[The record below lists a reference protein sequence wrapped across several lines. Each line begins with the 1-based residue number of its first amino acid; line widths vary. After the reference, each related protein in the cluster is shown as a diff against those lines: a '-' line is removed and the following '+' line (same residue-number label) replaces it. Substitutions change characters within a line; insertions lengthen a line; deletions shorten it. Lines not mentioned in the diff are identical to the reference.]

1 MSGLSIEGFLA
12 SRPAEK
18 PSAGLLSPGDL
29 VGEWRVAAF
38 VGAGRSAEVYRV
50 VNTRLGGEAALK
62 ILSDASSGL
71 RERFGLEMDAV
82 RTLAV
87 SSLPRFFGSG
97 TRNGMPYYV
106 MEYLQ
111 PLVLPLPAGEVVPF
125 MTSLAAAVAELH
137 AAGFVHRDLKPANVL
152 LRRGGRPVLID
163 LGLVKRI
170 GDATRPSRGSL
181 SVVDGKPVGVGTPG
195 FAAPE
200 QLIDGVATERSDV
213 FALGEMLRACC
224 GGKMG
229 RELRR
234 VLRQATAA
242 DPEDRYPDA
251 VAFGK
256 AVAAT
261 SERKGRVPLVAAA
274 SACALA
280 LAYLLV
286 SNFQTSKLPNSTT
299 LNSSTLNTPTPNSST
314 PNSSTHNS
322 PTPNTPT
329 PTPHSESLTRQPG
342 ESEMDHMARILS
354 AAEEGSAEAQT
365 LAAEGYYY
373 GRGVEK
379 DAAEAVR
386 LYRLAADANHPG
398 AQVSLGNCLLRG
410 IGCERNP
417 DEAVAWLS
425 RAASQGN
432 LGAMNDLAF
441 CFRNGIGVDKDD
453 TEAFLWAMKAAES
466 GHPGAQAFVG
476 ECYLEGYGVEV
487 NQRRAD
493 DWLQRA
499 ARQGNE
505 RAKMLLRTR

>member
-1 MSGLSIEGFLA
+1 MGGLSIEGFLE
-12 SRPAEK
+12 SRPAES
-18 PSAGLLSPGDL
+18 PASGRLSPGET
-29 VGEWRVAAF
+29 VGVWRVAAL

-50 VNTRLGGEAALK
+50 VNMRLGGEAALK
-62 ILSDASSGL
+62 LLTDASHGL
-71 RERFGLEMDAV
+71 RERFELEMEVV
-82 RTLAV
+82 RSLAV
-87 SSLPRFFGSG
+87 GALPRFFGSG
-97 TRNGMPYYV
+97 SRGGMPYYV

-111 PLVLPLPAGEVVPF
+111 PLVLPLPEGEIVPF
-125 MTSLAAAVAELH
+125 MTALSSAVADLH

-152 LRRGGRPVLID
+152 RRRNGEPALID

-170 GDATRPSRGSL
+170 GDASRPSRGSL
-181 SVVDGKPVGVGTPG
+181 SVIDGKPVGVGTPG

-213 FALGEMLRACC
+213 FALGEMLRACG
-224 GGKMG
+224 GGKLG

-234 VLRQATAA
+234 VVRRATAA

-251 VAFGK
+251 VTFGK
-256 AVAAT
+256 AVAGAA
-261 SERKGRVPLVAAA
+261 EGRWRRALLAA
-274 SACALA
+274 SAVCLA
-280 LAYLLV
+280 AV
-286 SNFQTSKLPNSTT
+286 VGGSWFVARDRNHQLP
-299 LNSSTLNTPTPNSST
+299 
-314 PNSSTHNS
+314 NS
-322 PTPNTPT
+322 PTPQLPNSPT
-329 PTPHSESLTRQPG
+329 SQLPNHAPTTQSLTRQPG
-342 ESEMDHMARILS
+342 ESEMDHMARILAS
-354 AAEEGSAEAQT
+354 AEEGNAEAQA
-365 LAAEGYYY
+365 LAAERYYY
-373 GRGVEK
+373 GRGVKK
-379 DAAEAVR
+379 DEAEAVR
-386 LYRLAADANHPG
+386 LYRLAADANHAG

-425 RAASQGN
+425 RAAGQGN

-476 ECYLEGYGVEV
+476 ECYLEGYGVEA

-505 RAKMLLRTR
+505 RAKLLLRTR

>member
-1 MSGLSIEGFLA
+1 VSGLSIEGFLA
-12 SRPAEK
+12 ARPAEK
-18 PSAGLLSPGDL
+18 PSAGLLAPGDV

-111 PLVLPLPAGEVVPF
+111 PLVLPLPGGEVVPF

-170 GDATRPSRGSL
+170 GDASRPSRGAL

-224 GGKMG
+224 GGKVG

-261 SERKGRVPLVAAA
+261 SERKGRVPLIAAA

-286 SNFQTSKLPNSTT
+286 SNFQTSKHPDIPTPQLSNST
-299 LNSSTLNTPTPNSST
+299 TPNSST
-314 PNSSTHNS
+314 PNF
-322 PTPNTPT
+322 PTTDS
-329 PTPHSESLTRQPG
+329 HSESLTRQPG
-342 ESEMDHMARILS
+342 ESEMDHAARVLS
-354 AAEEGSAEAQT
+354 LAEEGNAEAQA

-386 LYRLAADANHPG
+386 LYRLAADANHAG

-476 ECYLEGYGVEV
+476 ECYLEGYGVEA

>member
-1 MSGLSIEGFLA
+1 MSIEGFLA
-12 SRPAEK
+12 ARPAEC
-18 PSAGLLSPGDL
+18 PSAGLLSPGDVL
-29 VGEWRVAAF
+29 GEWRVAAF

-62 ILSDASSGL
+62 ILSDGSSGL

-97 TRNGMPYYV
+97 VRRGMPYYV

-111 PLVLPLPAGEVVPF
+111 PLVLPLDAAEVVPF
-125 MTSLAAAVAELH
+125 MESLAAAVAELH

-170 GDATRPSRGSL
+170 GDASRPSRGAL

-224 GGKMG
+224 GGRMDRK
-229 RELRR
+229 LRR

-256 AVAAT
+256 AVAAA
-261 SERKGRVPLVAAA
+261 SECKGRMPLVAAA
-274 SACALA
+274 CVCAIAC
-280 LAYLLV
+280 AYLLV
-286 SNFQTSKLPNSTT
+286 PS
-299 LNSSTLNTPTPNSST
+299 SSTPNTPTPNIPTPNTPTYNSST
-314 PNSSTHNS
+314 PNSSTPGSS
-322 PTPNTPT
+322 P
-329 PTPHSESLTRQPG
+329 ESLTRQPG
-342 ESEMDHMARILS
+342 ESEMDHMARLLS
-354 AAEEGSAEAQT
+354 LAEEGNAEAQT

-373 GRGVEK
+373 GRGVKK
-379 DAAEAVR
+379 DESEAVR
-386 LYRLAADANHPG
+386 LYRLAADANHGG

-410 IGCERNP
+410 IGCDRNP

-476 ECYLEGYGVEV
+476 ECYLEGYGVEA